1 MQCQLTLFN
10 VGYLKGLEGQSVYTL
25 HCYSLRPA
33 GSTEKKP
40 CEKKSS
46 TMDTEEVHNANSFPN
61 TTDCF
66 HHNEGK
72 QPLLLSSTSTNNT
85 LTKPPNPRFV
95 PRQNLLDRLN
105 APRVGK
111 KFFQLSSSFAQEKKN
126 IIKKGQRKR
135 KKWSLNSQCGFFHS
149 LRDDLCFDP
158 TVFPFYDTSKKY
170 ALSFVTRHSEISHYK
185 MKKNE
190 EFFFFSLKKR
200 GLTWRKA
207 SNSGVKKYTFFF
219 RSALFY
225 CELNTTRCFRGQE
238 GSSVK
243 RRDRGVTMENIAVKG
258 FN

>member
-1 MQCQLTLFN
+1 
-10 VGYLKGLEGQSVYTL
+10 
-25 HCYSLRPA
+25 
-33 GSTEKKP
+33 
-40 CEKKSS
+40 
-46 TMDTEEVHNANSFPN
+46 MDTEEVHNANSFPN

-111 KFFQLSSSFAQEKKN
+111 KFFQLSSSFPQEKKN

-149 LRDDLCFDP
+149 LQDDLCFDP
-158 TVFPFYDTSKKY
+158 TVLPFYDTSKKIRFVVRDTSFRIISLQNEKERGV
-170 ALSFVTRHSEISHYK
+170 LSFFS
-185 MKKNE
+185 
-190 EFFFFSLKKR
+190 FFFKG
-200 GLTWRKA
+200 GLTCRKA
-207 SNSGVKKYTFFF
+207 SNSGVKKYTFF